1 MDEFVGGMGIL
12 LFAFSPSMAIATSR
26 ERKKND
32 KTTKNEDKKHARLQD
47 IPSGS
52 SSNPLSAMIA
62 DVVLYRDHR
71 QRAPWSEQDA
81 VGREED
87 EGCLATDESQ
97 WSQSHKKWREEEL
110 KYWVKKKKNSSKKKG

>member
-26 ERKKND
+26 ERKND

-47 IPSGS
+47 IPSGR

-62 DVVLYRDHR
+62 DVVGI
-71 QRAPWSEQDA
+71 EIT
-81 VGREED
+81 GREHRDPNKTQWD
-87 EGCLATDESQ
+87 E
-97 WSQSHKKWREEEL
+97 KKTR
-110 KYWVKKKKNSSKKKG
+110 VV

>member
-1 MDEFVGGMGIL
+1 MGGMGIL

-62 DVVLYRDHR
+62 DVVGI
-71 QRAPWSEQDA
+71 EIT
-81 VGREED
+81 GREHRDPNKTQWD
-87 EGCLATDESQ
+87 ERRRRGLFSDRRIPVESVA
-97 WSQSHKKWREEEL
+97 HKKE
-110 KYWVKKKKNSSKKKG
+110 KKCLNS